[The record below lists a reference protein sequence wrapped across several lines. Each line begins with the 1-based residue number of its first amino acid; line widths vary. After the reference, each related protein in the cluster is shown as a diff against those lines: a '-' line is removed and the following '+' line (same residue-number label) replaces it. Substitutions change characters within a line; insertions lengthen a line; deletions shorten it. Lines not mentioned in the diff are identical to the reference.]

1 MIDPQTWLVGLRT
14 SFNQSLID
22 ELTLSKTRSTS
33 GFLFNVLSLYH
44 VLLFILLGSFLS
56 LKGWWVIASGA

>member
-1 MIDPQTWLVGLRT
+1 MIDPEMWLVGLRT

-22 ELTLSKTRSTS
+22 ELTLSKIRSTS
-33 GFLFNVLSLYH
+33 GFLFNVVSLYH

>member
-1 MIDPQTWLVGLRT
+1 MIDPEMWLVGLRT

-22 ELTLSKTRSTS
+22 ELTLSKIRSTS
-33 GFLFNVLSLYH
+33 GFLFNAVSLYH

>member
-1 MIDPQTWLVGLRT
+1 MIDPEMWLVGLRT

-22 ELTLSKTRSTS
+22 ELTLSKIRSTS